1 MKKLDFVIAWVD
13 GSDENHRL
21 KRQQFQPENVVKGA
35 AEDTRFAHNDE
46 IYFSIA
52 SILKYVPYCGT
63 IYIITDHQQPSF
75 VGEFEAQGLCR
86 SGQIQVVDHQEIF
99 RNYQQYLP
107 TFNSL
112 SIESMLW
119 NIKGISNHFIY
130 LNDDFFFN
138 QQSDLSDFLIDGQMV
153 IYGHWQATLIKKMKY
168 IFRKFLQQNFGMVA
182 EAKYSTAQMLS
193 ADRVGMTRYYE
204 IHHRPHIL
212 SRDLLSTYFKNNK
225 ELLEQQIQ
233 FKFRNIDQLLP
244 VGLSNHLSIQ
254 SDLAIL

>member
-13 GSDENHRL
+13 GSDESHRL
-21 KRQQFQPENVVKGA
+21 KRQKFQPENVVKGA

-138 QQSDLSDFLIDGQMV
+138 QQSDLSDFLIDGQTV
-153 IYGHWQATLIKKMKY
+153 IYGH
-168 IFRKFLQQNFGMVA
+168 R
-182 EAKYSTAQMLS
+182 
-193 ADRVGMTRYYE
+193 
-204 IHHRPHIL
+204 
-212 SRDLLSTYFKNNK
+212 
-225 ELLEQQIQ
+225 
-233 FKFRNIDQLLP
+233 
-244 VGLSNHLSIQ
+244 
-254 SDLAIL
+254 